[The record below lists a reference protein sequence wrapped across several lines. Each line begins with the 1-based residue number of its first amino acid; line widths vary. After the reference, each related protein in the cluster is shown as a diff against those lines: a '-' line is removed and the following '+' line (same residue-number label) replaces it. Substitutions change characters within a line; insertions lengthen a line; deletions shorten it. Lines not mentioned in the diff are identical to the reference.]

1 MANLILAIIILFPF
15 ALTFLAYFLT
25 NGLVTDMD
33 FPEDD
38 IQLNYFNEINLNSL
52 YN

>member
-1 MANLILAIIILFPF
+1 MINLALAIIILFPF

-33 FPEDD
+33 SHEDN
-38 IQLNYFNEINLNSL
+38 IQIDYFDELYVNSL
-52 YN
+52 YS